1 MKTTFVLPDELVPA
15 ERSAKAPAPGE
26 VVRAH
31 NPMCFGCGDRS
42 EAGLHMKAI
51 AGEGTDVTA
60 RMQVEPRFEGGP
72 GVIHGGI
79 LSTAFDEVM
88 GLTHWMVGAIAVTA
102 HLEID
107 FAKPIPVGSEL
118 RLEAETVGTIRR
130 KLYSRA
136 VAYLGDDTEPVGA
149 AHAIFV
155 QIKPL
160 EHFKDS
166 FEASGA
172 AEFYGERI
180 ARHDRGSSSV

>member
-1 MKTTFVLPDELVPA
+1 VKTTFVLPAELVPA
-15 ERSAKAPAPGE
+15 GRSPKAPAPGE
-26 VVRAH
+26 PVRAH

-42 EAGLHMKAI
+42 PAGLHMKAI

-102 HLEID
+102 HLEVD

-118 RLEAETVGTIRR
+118 RLEAETIGTVRR

-136 VAYLGDDTEPVGA
+136 DAYLGDDTEPVGA

-166 FEASGA
+166 FEASAA

-180 ARHDRGSSSV
+180 ARHDPGSSSV